1 MQRMY
6 TPMASSAWLI
16 DKKQKNPMAFQISAG
31 ARNPHRKKNPSK
43 WNSEKVYPSP
53 VYLHFK
59 NSLSPSAKPQGSN
72 ISKMRGGWS
81 WFIFP
86 LCSGQSC
93 KICLVC
99 VCARARYKL
108 DFRSLTYLPFL
119 EITLSNSSPSF
130 ISFNQTQEPFIK
142 QNFYFCSLASKLMK
156 LYQWSGQASEISILR
171 VSIGGLI
178 HTFKYQILP

>member
-16 DKKQKNPMAFQISAG
+16 DQKQKNPMAFQISAG

-99 VCARARYKL
+99 VCARALQAR
-108 DFRSLTYLPFL
+108 F
-119 EITLSNSSPSF
+119 
-130 ISFNQTQEPFIK
+130 QEPYIFTIFRNNSIQFLTIIYLLQSDPRTIYK
-142 QNFYFCSLASKLMK
+142 AKFLFLLT
-156 LYQWSGQASEISILR
+156 GIQADEAVSAKWPSIWNQHFT
-171 VSIGGLI
+171 G
-178 HTFKYQILP
+178 KYRRSDSYL